1 MQSARLSFFAIVF
14 SIAVMSN
21 ASANQAINST
31 EILLSA
37 MSPFEDM
44 IEFVLAGSDSGV
56 SKAVA
61 EADRL
66 AANIKSVLPN
76 PMAGRFDALMAVHH
90 NAAVD
95 NHKLASSAVDV
106 VFMIDNLQAQD
117 LEEPKEVSL
126 LDCAGFKL
134 RVLVH
139 IRAV

>member
-44 IEFVLAGSDSGV
+44 IEFALAGSDSGV

-76 PMAGRFDALMAVHH
+76 PIASRFDALMAVLH
-90 NAAVD
+90 NAAAD
-95 NHKLASSAVDV
+95 KDHHKLASSAVDI
-106 VFMIDNLQAQD
+106 FRNLLIGPTIDDCNHS
-117 LEEPKEVSL
+117 SL
-126 LDCAGFKL
+126 PG
-134 RVLVH
+134 
-139 IRAV
+139 